1 MATVKNNPYEL
12 LQKEGISNRL
22 LCEKSVR
29 TLEIYDKAFALLNKH
44 ANSKEIKESVEKAGK
59 ITIDVLKA
67 DIQRIRQESKNETEE
82 AETKQIK
89 KVQSKKIIEKSV
101 VVLDDLSE
109 CRKRLR
115 EDRKNKI
122 DSGEIKPR
130 TKKTL
135 VMKLRQELI
144 KTATLIPKN
153 LKEDLSVIQRTQKAV
168 LKFLNEL
175 KSIWGMNKIKPIQDE
190 LKEKFKKLEDD
201 AGQ

>member
-1 MATVKNNPYEL
+1 MATVKNNPYGL
-12 LQKEGISNRL
+12 LQKEGISQKL
-22 LCEKSVR
+22 LGEKSVR
-29 TLEIYDKAFALLNKH
+29 TLEVYDKAFALLNKH
-44 ANSKEIKESVEKAGK
+44 ANSKEMRESVEKAGK
-59 ITIDVLKA
+59 ITIGVLNE
-67 DIQRIRQESKNETEE
+67 DIQRIRQESKNEIEE
-82 AETKQIK
+82 AEKKQIK
-89 KVQSKKIIEKSV
+89 KIQSKKIIEKSDV
-101 VVLDDLSE
+101 VFDDLLE
-109 CRKRLR
+109 CRKRLK

-135 VMKLRQELI
+135 VMKLRQELV

-175 KSIWGMNKIKPIQDE
+175 KSIWGMNKVKPIQDE

-201 AGQ
+201 AT